1 MLRRRSTFILTLWLA
16 FIGLANAVL
25 AQRAPPSAPTDRS
38 LSFSGAWE
46 WFAERPGVMV
56 ALGIIIVMFIYV
68 FVSRKGGEAAD
79 SKGARHD

>member
-16 FIGLANAVL
+16 LIGLADAVL

-38 LSFSGAWE
+38 LSFSDAWE

-56 ALGIIIVMFIYV
+56 AVGIIVVMFIYV
-68 FVSRKGGEAAD
+68 ILTRKGGEAAD
-79 SKGARHD
+79 SESARRD